1 MKRKKPDFIAQLI
14 EVSDRCMTF
23 TPKFTKGGKM
33 IEQPCDCRENVK
45 KILRKMG
52 VQTP

>member
-1 MKRKKPDFIAQLI
+1 MRKKKPDYIAQLI

-23 TPKFTKGGKM
+23 DLKFTKSGKL
-33 IEQPCDCRENVK
+33 IERPCDCRENVK

-52 VQTP
+52 VKP

>member
-1 MKRKKPDFIAQLI
+1 MKKKKPDFISQLI

-23 TPKFTKGGKM
+23 TPRFTKDGKM
-33 IEQPCDCRENVK
+33 VGHPCNCRENVK

-52 VQTP
+52 VKV